1 MKLDIDHTMSFL
13 EKDIPIDLFPLDSPL
28 LKLSLFIVV
37 MSVIVGTTIYR
48 WNVNRE
54 WYQLGLLGSHIA
66 RYDNWTKWIK
76 PFGIFLINS

>member
-1 MKLDIDHTMSFL
+1 MKLDIDHTMRFL

-28 LKLSLFIVV
+28 LKLGLFIVV

-54 WYQLGLLGSHIA
+54 
-66 RYDNWTKWIK
+66 
-76 PFGIFLINS
+76 

>member
-1 MKLDIDHTMSFL
+1 MDKRIYGRSIWRVGRMKLDIDHTMRFL

-48 WNVNRE
+48 WNLNRE
-54 WYQLGLLGSHIA
+54 
-66 RYDNWTKWIK
+66 
-76 PFGIFLINS
+76 